1 MNKKYKVSVIVPVY
15 KVEKYLEKC
24 LDSLVHQTLESL
36 QIIVV
41 NDGSPDNSQNIIDR
55 YVKEYPNKIFG
66 YIKEN
71 GGLGD
76 ARNYG
81 MQFADGEYIAFVD
94 SDDWVD
100 EKMFELM
107 YNFAVKN
114 EHQIVIG
121 DMYNINDGWTQG
133 MPSKG
138 YRGNNSSPSVSDYML
153 NCLNPAHAWG
163 KLYY

>member
-1 MNKKYKVSVIVPVY
+1 MKKNKVSVIVPVY
-15 KVEKYLEKC
+15 NVEQYLEQC
-24 LDSLVHQTLESL
+24 LKSLVNQTLESL

-41 NDGSPDNSQNIIDR
+41 NDGSPDNSQDIIDGFI
-55 YVKEYPNKIFG
+55 KKYPNKVFG

-81 MQFADGEYIAFVD
+81 MQYAEGEYIAFVD

-107 YNFAVKN
+107 YNFAESN
-114 EHQIVIG
+114 RHQIVIA
-121 DMYNINDGWTQG
+121 DMYNINDGWTLG
-133 MPSKG
+133 TPSKG
-138 YRGNNSSPSVSDYML
+138 YRGDEK
-153 NCLNPAHAWG
+153 NP
-163 KLYY
+163 